1 MGMLSR
7 MSTIVK
13 SKMNRILDQ
22 AEDPRETLDYS
33 YEKQLEML
41 RNVKR
46 GVVEMVTAK
55 RRIQQQATVVRENI
69 AKLDSQAR
77 QALEAER
84 EDLARLALQRKQ
96 ASMIELQGLDDQ
108 IEGMEQEQEKL
119 TVAERRLQAK
129 VEAFKSKKE
138 VIKAQYTAAQAQVRI
153 GAALSGVSEEMGDIS
168 LAVGAGREQDRPD
181 ARPRRRH
188 RRTGHHRRVG
198 RFHRGRQGRHQPGAG
213 ETHIG
218 AERGERTG
226 RSQVQRVLEKRPV
239 AHPLASRELVMIVR
253 IATEGQFNLPGAYI
267 DPLNDIDNE
276 LVEAV
281 EAGDRAGFSELMG
294 RMLALVREHGT
305 PVPVDELVES
315 DLMLPAADL
324 TLEEAQVLFVG
335 EGILPG

>member
-77 QALEAER
+77 QALEADR

-168 LAVGAGREQDRPD
+168 LAVERAENKTDQMRARAGAIDELATIGVLDD
-181 ARPRRRH
+181 F
-188 RRTGHHRRVG
+188 TG
-198 RFHRGRQGRHQPGAG
+198 GAKDD
-213 ETHIG
+213 I
-218 AERGERTG
+218 
-226 RSQVQRVLEKRPV
+226 
-239 AHPLASRELVMIVR
+239 SRELEKL
-253 IATEGQFNLPGAYI
+253 TSEQN
-267 DPLNDIDNE
+267 
-276 LVEAV
+276 VE
-281 EAGDRAGFSELMG
+281 SELA
-294 RMLALVREHGT
+294 ALKSGA
-305 PVPVDELVES
+305 S
-315 DLMLPAADL
+315 SKN
-324 TLEEAQVLFVG
+324 G
-335 EGILPG
+335 